1 VAVKRFSGNCPEVHA
16 HQQVRVVV
24 FPPLVQVGLLGLGFG
39 LRLRLACL
47 ILTLAHHTRD
57 ACKAEELRGELARDG
72 YCLHPSLQVC
82 LCMCM
87 SPFACAVLVCTGHMV
102 IPNER

>member
-1 VAVKRFSGNCPEVHA
+1 
-16 HQQVRVVV
+16 V
-24 FPPLVQVGLLGLGFG
+24 FPQLVQVGLLGLGLG

-47 ILTLAHHTRD
+47 ILTLAHHARY
-57 ACKAEELRGELARDG
+57 ALKAEVLRGELARDG
-72 YCLHPSLQVC
+72 YSLHPALQVC

-87 SPFACAVLVCTGHMV
+87 SFFAYAVLVCTGRMV